1 MVLAKT
7 PDRIVDR
14 KQEIGTLVSD
24 LADSSKNVNYG
35 LIGFRRI
42 GKTTILQ
49 EVAKQ
54 LTGKGLIVVSI
65 DFSLRKY
72 DPAGF
77 FKDMLNETSRGDY
90 RVAGK
95 KEQVLDDVRAGLN
108 KLKDLTRARVRLEIS
123 VDQTTGSPTITPMP
137 YLKEAERDYSI
148 LFRST
153 FEYVSQIAERSGR
166 RVVVML
172 DEFQTI
178 TEWKRYAGLEAIT
191 EHLKHVIEARGNV
204 CYVVSG
210 SRAHFMRNLLSSG
223 GSPLFGLFN
232 IMEISYLEEKPSKE
246 LFRMNDPSASD
257 REAKEAYDLVSGHP
271 FYLIALATS
280 RRKGETMKEAYL
292 RSLTSAAGSLNLY
305 VKYVLTEDTGTYAKG
320 PIMSQVLRAL
330 ASKPMSVG
338 EIARVAEVKLTSLP
352 KFLNQLIEMDLVKK
366 DGKVYSLVDRVVAD
380 YLKLNP

>member
-49 EVAKQ
+49 EVAKE
-54 LTGKGLIVVSI
+54 LTSKGLIVVSI

-77 FKDMLNETSRGDY
+77 FKDMLNETSRGYY

-123 VDQTTGSPTITPMP
+123 VDQTTGNPTITPMP

-172 DEFQTI
+172 DEFQTMA
-178 TEWKRYAGLEAIT
+178 EWKRYAGLEAIT

-232 IMEISYLEEKPSKE
+232 IMEISYLDEGSSKE

-280 RRKGETMKEAYL
+280 RRKGETVKDAYL
-292 RSLTSAAGSLNLY
+292 RSITSAAGSLNLY

-330 ASKPMSVG
+330 ASQPMSVG
-338 EIARVAEVKLTSLP
+338 ELARVAEVKLTSLP

-366 DGKVYSLVDRVVAD
+366 EGKVYSLVDRVVAD

>member
-49 EVAKQ
+49 EVAKE
-54 LTGKGLIVVSI
+54 LTSKGLIVVSI

-77 FKDMLNETSRGDY
+77 FKDMLNETSRGYY

-172 DEFQTI
+172 DEFQTMA
-178 TEWKRYAGLEAIT
+178 EWKRYAGLEAIT

-232 IMEISYLEEKPSKE
+232 IMEISYLDEGSSKE

-280 RRKGETMKEAYL
+280 RRKGETVKEAYL

-330 ASKPMSVG
+330 ATKPLSVG
-338 EIARVAEVKLTSLP
+338 ELARVAEVKLTSLP

-366 DGKVYSLVDRVVAD
+366 EGKVYSLVDRVVAD

>member
-14 KQEIGTLVSD
+14 KREIGTLVSD

-54 LTGKGLIVVSI
+54 LTSKGLIVVSI

-77 FKDMLNETSRGDY
+77 FKDMLNETSRGYY

-108 KLKDLTRARVRLEIS
+108 KLKDLTRAKVRLEIS

-232 IMEISYLEEKPSKE
+232 IMEISYLDEKPSKE

-280 RRKGETMKEAYL
+280 RRKGETVKEAYL
-292 RSLTSAAGSLNLY
+292 RSITSAAGSLNLY

-330 ASKPMSVG
+330 ASRPMG
-338 EIARVAEVKLTSLP
+338 AGQLARVAEVKLTSLP

>member
-24 LADSSKNVNYG
+24 LADSSKNLNYG

-49 EVAKQ
+49 EVAKE
-54 LTGKGLIVVSI
+54 LTSKGLIVVSI

-77 FKDMLNETSRGDY
+77 FKDMLNETSRGYY

-191 EHLKHVIEARGNV
+191 EHLKYVIEARGNV

-232 IMEISYLEEKPSKE
+232 IMEISYLDEKSSKE

-280 RRKGETMKEAYL
+280 RRKGETVKEAYL
-292 RSLTSAAGSLNLY
+292 RSITSAAGSLNLY

-330 ASKPMSVG
+330 ATKPMSVG

-366 DGKVYSLVDRVVAD
+366 EGKVYSLVDRVVAD

>member
-49 EVAKQ
+49 EVAKE
-54 LTGKGLIVVSI
+54 LTSKGLIVVSI

-77 FKDMLNETSRGDY
+77 FKDMLNETSRGYY

-172 DEFQTI
+172 DEFQTMA
-178 TEWKRYAGLEAIT
+178 EWKRYAGLEAIT

-232 IMEISYLEEKPSKE
+232 IMEISYLDEGSSKE

-280 RRKGETMKEAYL
+280 RRKGETVKDAYL
-292 RSLTSAAGSLNLY
+292 RSITSAAGSLNLY

-330 ASKPMSVG
+330 ASQPMSVG
-338 EIARVAEVKLTSLP
+338 ELARVAEVKLTSLP

-366 DGKVYSLVDRVVAD
+366 EGKVYSLVDRVVAD

>member
-1 MVLAKT
+1 VLAKT

-54 LTGKGLIVVSI
+54 LTSKGLIVVSI

-77 FKDMLNETSRGDY
+77 FKDMLNETSRGYY

-123 VDQTTGSPTITPMP
+123 VDQTAGSPTITPMP

-172 DEFQTI
+172 DEFQTMA
-178 TEWKRYAGLEAIT
+178 EWKRYAGLEAIT

-232 IMEISYLEEKPSKE
+232 IMEISYLDEGSSKE

-280 RRKGETMKEAYL
+280 RRKGETVKEAYL

-330 ASKPMSVG
+330 ATKPLSVG
-338 EIARVAEVKLTSLP
+338 ELARVAEVKLTSLP

-366 DGKVYSLVDRVVAD
+366 EGKVYSLVDRVVAD

>member
-1 MVLAKT
+1 MVLAKA

-14 KQEIGTLVSD
+14 EREIGTLVSD
-24 LADSSKNVNYG
+24 LAESSKNINYG

-54 LTGKGLIVVSI
+54 LTSKGLIVVSI

-77 FKDMLNETSRGDY
+77 FKDMLNETSRGYY

-153 FEYVSQIAERSGR
+153 FEYVSQIAERSER

-172 DEFQTI
+172 DEFQTMA
-178 TEWKRYAGLEAIT
+178 EWKRYAGLEAIT

-232 IMEISYLEEKPSKE
+232 IMEISYLDEGSSKE
-246 LFRMNDPSASD
+246 LFKMNDPSASD

-280 RRKGETMKEAYL
+280 RRKGETVKGAYL
-292 RSLTSAAGSLNLY
+292 RSITSAAGSLNLY

-330 ASKPMSVG
+330 AGQPMSVG
-338 EIARVAEVKLTSLP
+338 ELARVAEVKLTSLP

-366 DGKVYSLVDRVVAD
+366 EGKVYSLVDRVVAD

>member
-24 LADSSKNVNYG
+24 LADSSKNLNYG

-49 EVAKQ
+49 EVAKE
-54 LTGKGLIVVSI
+54 LTSKGLIVVSI

-77 FKDMLNETSRGDY
+77 FKDMLNETSRGYY

-232 IMEISYLEEKPSKE
+232 IMEISYLDEKSSKE
-246 LFRMNDPSASD
+246 LFKMNDPSASE

-280 RRKGETMKEAYL
+280 RRKGETVKEAYL

-330 ASKPMSVG
+330 ASKQMSAG
-338 EIARVAEVKLTSLP
+338 ELARVAEVKLTSLP
-352 KFLNQLIEMDLVKK
+352 KFLSQLIEMDLVKK
-366 DGKVYSLVDRVVAD
+366 EGKVYSLVDRVVAD

>member
-1 MVLAKT
+1 MVLAKA

-14 KQEIGTLVSD
+14 EREIRTLVSD
-24 LADSSKNVNYG
+24 LAGSSKNINYA

-49 EVAKQ
+49 EVAKE
-54 LTGKGLIVVSI
+54 LTAKGLIVVSI

-77 FKDMLNETSRGDY
+77 FKDMLNEASTSYY
-90 RVAGK
+90 RAAGK
-95 KEQVLDDVRAGLN
+95 KEEVLDNIRAGLN
-108 KLKDLTRARVRLEIS
+108 KLRDLARARVRFEIS
-123 VDQTTGSPTITPMP
+123 VDPSTGAPTITPTP
-137 YLKEAERDYSI
+137 YLKEVERDYSVM
-148 LFRST
+148 FRST
-153 FEYVSQIAERSGR
+153 FEYIDQIAERSGR

-172 DEFQTI
+172 DEFQSM

-191 EHLKHVIEARGNV
+191 EHLKHVVEARGNV

-210 SRAHFMRNLLSSG
+210 SRAHFMRNMLSSG
-223 GSPLFGLFN
+223 RSPLFGLFN
-232 IMEISYLEEKPSKE
+232 IMEISYLDEGPSKE
-246 LFRMNDPSASD
+246 LFKMNDPSASEG
-257 REAKEAYDLVSGHP
+257 EAKEAYDLVSGHP

-280 RRKGETMKEAYL
+280 RRKGEAVRDTYL

-305 VKYVLTEDTGTYAKG
+305 VKYVLTEDIGTYARG

-330 ASKPMSVG
+330 ASEPMSAG
-338 EIARVAEVKLTSLP
+338 RIARAAEVRLTSLP
-352 KFLNQLIEMDLVKK
+352 KFLNQLVEMDLVKK
-366 DGKVYSLVDRVVAD
+366 EGKLYSLVDRVVAD

>member
-24 LADSSKNVNYG
+24 LADSSKNLNYG

-49 EVAKQ
+49 EVAKE
-54 LTGKGLIVVSI
+54 LTRKGLIVVSI

-77 FKDMLNETSRGDY
+77 FKDMLNETSRGYY

-232 IMEISYLEEKPSKE
+232 IMEISYLDEKSSKE
-246 LFRMNDPSASD
+246 LFRMNDSSASD

-280 RRKGETMKEAYL
+280 RRKGETVKEAYT
-292 RSLTSAAGSLNLY
+292 RSITSAAGSLNLY

-330 ASKPMSVG
+330 ANKPMSVG
-338 EIARVAEVKLTSLP
+338 EMARVAEVKLTSLP

-366 DGKVYSLVDRVVAD
+366 EGKVYSLVDWVVAD
-380 YLKLNP
+380 YLKLNQ

>member
-14 KQEIGTLVSD
+14 DMEIATLVSN
-24 LADSSKNVNYG
+24 LADPSKNINYA

-49 EVAKQ
+49 EAAKE

-77 FKDMLNETSRGDY
+77 FKDVLNEVSTAYY
-90 RVAGK
+90 RIAGK
-95 KEQVLDDVRAGLN
+95 KERVLDNIRAGLSM
-108 KLKDLTRARVRLEIS
+108 LTEITRTRVRFDIS
-123 VDQTTGSPTITPMP
+123 VDPTTGSPTITPTP
-137 YLKEAERDYSI
+137 YLKEVEPDYST

-153 FEYVSQIAERSGR
+153 FDYIDQIAERSGR

-172 DEFQTI
+172 DEFQSM
-178 TEWKRYAGLEAIT
+178 TEWKRYSGLEAVT
-191 EHLKHVIEARGNV
+191 EHLKHVLEARGNV

-210 SRAHFMRNLLSSG
+210 SRAHFMKNLLSSG
-223 GSPLFGLFN
+223 RSPLFGLFN
-232 IMEISYLEEKPSKE
+232 IMEISYLDEASSKE
-246 LFRMNDPSASD
+246 LFRTNDPSASD
-257 REAKEAYDLVSGHP
+257 KEAKEAYDLVSGHP

-280 RRKGETMKEAYL
+280 RHQGETVKEAYL
-292 RSLTSAAGSLNLY
+292 HSLTSVAGSLNLY
-305 VKYVLTEDTGTYAKG
+305 VKYLLTEDIGTYARG
-320 PIMSQVLRAL
+320 PIMSQILRAL
-330 ASKPMSVG
+330 VDGPLSAG
-338 EIARVAEVKLTSLP
+338 RIARAAEVKLTSLP

-366 DGKVYSLVDRVVAD
+366 DGRAYSMVDRVVTD

>member
-14 KQEIGTLVSD
+14 EREIGTLVSD
-24 LADSSKNVNYG
+24 LADSSKNLNYG

-49 EVAKQ
+49 EVAKE
-54 LTGKGLIVVSI
+54 LTSKGLILVSI

-77 FKDMLNETSRGDY
+77 FKDMLNEASKSYY
-90 RVAGK
+90 RVTGK
-95 KEQVLDDVRAGLN
+95 REQVLDDVRAGLN

-137 YLKEAERDYSI
+137 YLKEAERDYSV

-172 DEFQTI
+172 DEFQNI
-178 TEWKRYAGLEAIT
+178 AEWKRYAGLEAIT
-191 EHLKHVIEARGNV
+191 EHLKHVVEARGNV

-210 SRAHFMRNLLSSG
+210 SRAHFMRNLLASG

-232 IMEISYLEEKPSKE
+232 IMEISYLDEGSSKE
-246 LFRMNDPSASD
+246 LFKMNDPSASD
-257 REAKEAYDLVSGHP
+257 GEAKEAYDLVSGHP

-280 RRKGETMKEAYL
+280 RRKGETVKEAYL
-292 RSLTSAAGSLNLY
+292 RSITSAAGSLNLY

-330 ASKPMSVG
+330 ATQPMSVG
-338 EIARVAEVKLTSLP
+338 ELARAAEVKLTSLP

-366 DGKVYSLVDRVVAD
+366 EGRVYSLVDRVVAD
-380 YLKLNP
+380 YLTMNP

>member
-49 EVAKQ
+49 EVAKE
-54 LTGKGLIVVSI
+54 LTSKGLIVVSI

-77 FKDMLNETSRGDY
+77 FKDMLNETSRGYY

-123 VDQTTGSPTITPMP
+123 VDQTTGNPTITPMP

-172 DEFQTI
+172 DEFQTMA
-178 TEWKRYAGLEAIT
+178 EWKRYAGLEAIT

-232 IMEISYLEEKPSKE
+232 IMEISYLDEGSSKE

-257 REAKEAYDLVSGHP
+257 REAKEAYELVSGHP

-280 RRKGETMKEAYL
+280 RRKGETVKEAYL
-292 RSLTSAAGSLNLY
+292 RSITSAAGSLNLY

-330 ASKPMSVG
+330 ATQPMSVG
-338 EIARVAEVKLTSLP
+338 ELARVAEVKLTSLP

-366 DGKVYSLVDRVVAD
+366 EEKAYSLVDRVVAD

>member
-338 EIARVAEVKLTSLP
+338 EIARVA
-352 KFLNQLIEMDLVKK
+352 
-366 DGKVYSLVDRVVAD
+366 
-380 YLKLNP
+380 

>member
-1 MVLAKT
+1 MVLAKA

-14 KQEIGTLVSD
+14 EREIGTLVSD
-24 LADSSKNVNYG
+24 LAETSKNINYG

-49 EVAKQ
+49 EVAKE

-77 FKDMLNETSRGDY
+77 FKDMLNETSRGYY

-123 VDQTTGSPTITPMP
+123 VDQSTGSPTITPMP

-153 FEYVSQIAERSGR
+153 FEYVNQIAERSGR

-172 DEFQTI
+172 DEFQTM

-223 GSPLFGLFN
+223 RSPLFGLFN
-232 IMEISYLEEKPSKE
+232 IMEVSYLDEGSSKE
-246 LFRMNDPSASD
+246 LFKMNDPSASD
-257 REAKEAYDLVSGHP
+257 GEAKEAYDLVSGHP

-280 RRKGETMKEAYL
+280 RRKGETVKDAYL

-305 VKYVLTEDTGTYAKG
+305 VKYVLTEDIGTYARG
-320 PIMSQVLRAL
+320 PIMPQVLRAL
-330 ASKPMSVG
+330 ASQPMSAG
-338 EIARVAEVKLTSLP
+338 QIARAAEVRLTSLP

-366 DGKVYSLVDRVVAD
+366 EGKVYSLVDRVVAD

>member
-49 EVAKQ
+49 EVAKE
-54 LTGKGLIVVSI
+54 LTSKGLIVVSI

-77 FKDMLNETSRGDY
+77 FKDMLNETSRGYY

-172 DEFQTI
+172 DEFQTMA
-178 TEWKRYAGLEAIT
+178 EWKRYAGLEAIT

-232 IMEISYLEEKPSKE
+232 IMEISYLDERSSRE
-246 LFRMNDPSASD
+246 LFKMNDPSASD

-280 RRKGETMKEAYL
+280 RRKGETVKEAYL
-292 RSLTSAAGSLNLY
+292 RSITSAAGSLNLY

-330 ASKPMSVG
+330 ASRPMG
-338 EIARVAEVKLTSLP
+338 AGQLARVAEVKLTSLP

-366 DGKVYSLVDRVVAD
+366 DGKVYSLVDRVVAE

>member
-49 EVAKQ
+49 EVAKE
-54 LTGKGLIVVSI
+54 LTSKGLIVVSI

-77 FKDMLNETSRGDY
+77 FKDMLNETSRGYY

-123 VDQTTGSPTITPMP
+123 VDQTTGNPTITPMP

-172 DEFQTI
+172 DEFQTMA
-178 TEWKRYAGLEAIT
+178 EWKRYAGLEAIT

-232 IMEISYLEEKPSKE
+232 IMEISYLDEGSSKE

-257 REAKEAYDLVSGHP
+257 REAKEAYDMVSGHP

-280 RRKGETMKEAYL
+280 RRKGETVKEAYL

-330 ASKPMSVG
+330 ATKPLSVG
-338 EIARVAEVKLTSLP
+338 ELARVAEVKLTSLP

-366 DGKVYSLVDRVVAD
+366 EGKVYSLVDRVVAD